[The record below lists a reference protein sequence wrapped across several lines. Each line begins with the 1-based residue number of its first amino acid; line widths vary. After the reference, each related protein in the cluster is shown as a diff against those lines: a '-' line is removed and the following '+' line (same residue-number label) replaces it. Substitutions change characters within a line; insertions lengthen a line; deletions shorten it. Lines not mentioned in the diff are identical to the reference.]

1 MGSLWKDLKHSL
13 RMFRRSPGFTGTA
26 VTALALGIGANT
38 AIFSVADAVLLR
50 PVPAPEPERVVVFLS
65 TSRGG
70 PAGAFASDI
79 KFNLWKEQSNVFQD
93 VAGYHNAAFNVTA
106 IDKPQHAAGLAVT
119 IDYFHLFGL
128 PIAQGR
134 AFTKEEEQPNG
145 PNVVILGNAF
155 WKSAYGGDAGIIGKR
170 ISLDES
176 SYTVIGVMREGIQ
189 IESGEPPDVWVP
201 FPIDPHSNNQV
212 HYFQAAGRLKPGI
225 TVQAANAQLQL
236 TTQEFRRLYPNALST
251 TREDVFTVQP
261 LRDYLVND
269 VRASLLTL
277 VGAVSLVLLI
287 ACANVANLLL
297 ARAAGR
303 KREVAIRVAIGAS
316 RARIVRQLLSES
328 VMLSAAAAICGLA
341 IGAAGIRLLLAM
353 NAVNIPRLGIHG
365 ANVAMDWRILGF
377 TVLIA
382 LATGV
387 LFGLIP
393 AFQASRADVNRGLKE
408 AGGRSG
414 GGFRQ
419 NKTRS
424 MLAVSEISL
433 AIVLLIGAALLIR
446 TLIALRAVNP
456 GFDVHQVV
464 ATRVTLDPKLAKA
477 AGVHQLAQNLIR
489 RVDSLPGVDKA
500 AFTSLLPLD
509 PNFNSLTITIVGRPL
524 VGLSHGNSRWM
535 IVSPGYFDLLRI
547 PLVRGRLFTDA
558 DRMDAP
564 AVAIVNQAMA
574 RQFWPD
580 SDPLNAQLVIGKGLG
595 QDFHEPPRQV
605 VGIVA
610 DVHDDSLRIPPLPAV
625 FVPLAQR
632 PDDRASGG
640 WIVVRTRGDSPVLN
654 STIESEVRNATGG
667 LPVPPVRSMQQ
678 VLVRSTART
687 EFNMVLMSVFAG
699 LALVLAVIGIYGLMA
714 YSVRQRTQEIGIR
727 MALGAQTND
736 VRNMVVLQGMSF
748 ALAGVAIGVAV
759 AFGLTRFLASFLFG
773 VKTIDPLVF
782 IVVPVVLSA
791 VTLLAVWLPATRASR
806 IDPLNALRY
815 E

>member
-13 RMFRRSPGFTGTA
+13 RMFRQSPGFTGTA

-79 KFNLWKEQSNVFQD
+79 KFNLWKEQSKVFQD

-269 VRASLLTL
+269 VRSSLLTL

-328 VMLSAAAAICGLA
+328 AMLSAAAAICGLA

-393 AFQASRADVNRGLKE
+393 AFQASRADVNMGLKE

-456 GFDVHQVV
+456 GFDVHRVV
-464 ATRVTLDPKLAKA
+464 ATRVTPDPATACGVRPFGAA
-477 AGVHQLAQNLIR
+477 AG
-489 RVDSLPGVDKA
+489 
-500 AFTSLLPLD
+500 
-509 PNFNSLTITIVGRPL
+509 
-524 VGLSHGNSRWM
+524 
-535 IVSPGYFDLLRI
+535 
-547 PLVRGRLFTDA
+547 
-558 DRMDAP
+558 
-564 AVAIVNQAMA
+564 
-574 RQFWPD
+574 
-580 SDPLNAQLVIGKGLG
+580 
-595 QDFHEPPRQV
+595 
-605 VGIVA
+605 
-610 DVHDDSLRIPPLPAV
+610 
-625 FVPLAQR
+625 
-632 PDDRASGG
+632 
-640 WIVVRTRGDSPVLN
+640 
-654 STIESEVRNATGG
+654 
-667 LPVPPVRSMQQ
+667 
-678 VLVRSTART
+678 
-687 EFNMVLMSVFAG
+687 
-699 LALVLAVIGIYGLMA
+699 
-714 YSVRQRTQEIGIR
+714 
-727 MALGAQTND
+727 
-736 VRNMVVLQGMSF
+736 
-748 ALAGVAIGVAV
+748 
-759 AFGLTRFLASFLFG
+759 
-773 VKTIDPLVF
+773 
-782 IVVPVVLSA
+782 
-791 VTLLAVWLPATRASR
+791 
-806 IDPLNALRY
+806 
-815 E
+815 